1 MKPAEI
7 VERVTADGLTLSVS
21 YDGKVTII
29 GDQDIINNWLEVIRE
44 NKSAILF
51 EMRGQRVMEALE
63 RDAEKKYAFI
73 VDDAN
78 TDPVLVTVAI
88 KGIGSFDL
96 EIPQIYYDGL
106 ALLEVIEQ
114 HTDAALDLGGDT
126 YPLPEVKECSTG
138 LPDERRN
145 AA

>member
-1 MKPAEI
+1 MKPAEL

-21 YDGKVTII
+21 YDGQVKVI
-29 GDQDIINNWLEVIRE
+29 GDQNIINNWLEVIRE

-51 EMRGQRVMEALE
+51 EMRGQRLLEALE

-96 EIPQIYYDGL
+96 EIPRAYYHGL
-106 ALLEVIEQ
+106 ALVEVIEQ
-114 HTDAALDLGGDT
+114 HTDAALNLGSDT
-126 YPLPEVKECSTG
+126 YPLTEVKECSTG
-138 LPDERRN
+138 LPGARRG